1 LPRRRKKEYAMNHRI
16 LAMSVLAMAALGLSV
31 GLAASTTPAWA
42 AAAPMPAAPV
52 VQAAAVAR
60 VQAADPGAYPLRCT
74 VTASNVNYRR
84 GPGTQYASYGQLPRG
99 FTFASQ
105 GALPNPRIRLQYW
118 DNAQRPGRADAWV
131 DDAFVNCVLAYT

>member
-1 LPRRRKKEYAMNHRI
+1 MSHRI
-16 LAMSVLAMAALGLSV
+16 LATSAVAIAALGLSV
-31 GLAASTTPAWA
+31 GLAASTTPAS
-42 AAAPMPAAPV
+42 AAAPHGVPV
-52 VQAAAVAR
+52 AQTAAVAR
-60 VQAADPGAYPLRCT
+60 VQAAAPGAYPLRCT

-131 DDAFVNCVLAYT
+131 DDAYVNCVLART

>member
-1 LPRRRKKEYAMNHRI
+1 MNYRI
-16 LAMSVLAMAALGLSV
+16 LTTSTLAIAALGLSV
-31 GLAASTTPAWA
+31 GLAASTSPAWA
-42 AAAPMPAAPV
+42 AAAPMHAAPV
-52 VQAAAVAR
+52 AQTAAVAR
-60 VQAADPGAYPLRCT
+60 VQVAEPVAYPLRCN

-118 DNAQRPGRADAWV
+118 DNAQRPGCADAWV
-131 DDAFVNCVLAYT
+131 DDAYVNCVLAHT